1 MIAFVVFGSKMV
13 KMGFFGGNFIG
24 ARSLFRKKI
33 HKHTGTIKQRDYVS
47 IEAYD

>member
-1 MIAFVVFGSKMV
+1 MITFVMFGQKWSKW
-13 KMGFFGGNFIG
+13 GFWGNFIG